1 MIPVEFNGKPA
12 FLMDDAPDWR
22 FGFSVEATIPASY
35 ERGLSGR
42 ETRRPTATTLR
53 LTCKFSSV
61 ISSVAGIAR
70 LRNSLQ
76 ALNVQPVLCAFYPA
90 VFAAGVTPPVTA
102 DYYELFNADGSYNS
116 IQPASALP
124 FELAAAPLMAGI
136 LKNNPEPKLLAGF
149 AAQVDWEFSDNG
161 NYPLTPAAFEVADG
175 LEAAGGVRPLFPFL
189 PDWSTL
195 PASGASEQDVD
206 RREIGN
212 LRTLATAYYAQRGR
226 RQCKQ
231 FFTLQK
237 EDPFNLLRFFLD
249 MGGEQNNFWL
259 GAALT
264 DAHLAADL
272 PADGESLTVDNGAAL
287 GTNALILLGDGRN
300 RVPLAVSSV
309 EGNVWNLVA
318 TPGRAFNAGMTTIE
332 SLVLARFDN
341 LKLTLDFSAPVLATA
356 QLQFKE
362 VPWETNAVAGETYG
376 TTMGALPPT
385 ASLFKFELATTTGT
399 TTWYLTS
406 FERDLTDGEIT
417 WLSRPLEFDTITET
431 DNLERQSVTLKSRNF
446 DDNPL
451 ALLIPFSL
459 EFPLMVTI
467 YEGDVDGNSVSN
479 LRAYYYGEVATADVE
494 PPFITADCESMSS
507 IFDGNIPRRLYQNG
521 CNWNLGE
528 TACGINLD
536 NWKWTAVVVSWDAA
550 TFQLVIG
557 TLASTNTAALTDH
570 FFACG
575 HVKVTTAG
583 NDCQRLIGDS
593 AAVAGGQVTLTLA
606 QALAV
611 APNAGDV
618 VTLWVGCD
626 GQASTCINKFNNY
639 VQFGGFPLMPVGNPS
654 VLRIVNNS
662 GGVGKK

>member
-1 MIPVEFNGKPA
+1 MIPVEFNGNPA
-12 FLMDDAPDWR
+12 FLIDDAPDWS
-22 FGFSVEATIPASY
+22 FGFAVAATIPASY

-42 ETRRPTATTLR
+42 ETRRPTAATLR
-53 LTCKFSSV
+53 LNCKFTAV
-61 ISSVAGIAR
+61 IASMPAVAN

-76 ALNVQPVLCAFYPA
+76 ALNVQPVVCAFYPA
-90 VFAAGVTPPVTA
+90 VFAAGVTPPMTA
-102 DYYELFNADGSYNS
+102 AFYELFNADGSYHS

-124 FELAAAPLMAGI
+124 FALAAAPLMVGV
-136 LKNNPEPKLLAGF
+136 LTENPEPKMLAGF
-149 AAQVDWEFSDNG
+149 AAQVEFNFTDNG

-175 LEAAGGVRPLFPFL
+175 LEAAGGVRPLFPFR

-195 PASGASEQDVD
+195 PNSGASEQDVD

-231 FFTLQK
+231 FFTLQQN
-237 EDPFNLLRFFLD
+237 DPFNLLRFFLD

-259 GAALT
+259 GAALNE
-264 DAHLAADL
+264 AHLAVDAAAD
-272 PADGESLTVDNGAAL
+272 AESLTVDNGAAL
-287 GTNALILLGDGRN
+287 GTNALILLGDGIN

-309 EGNVWNLVA
+309 EDNVWNLV
-318 TPGRAFNAGMTTIE
+318 TSPGRAFSAGMTTIE
-332 SLVLARFDN
+332 SLALARFDN
-341 LKLTLDFSAPVLATA
+341 LKLTLDFSAPILATA
-356 QLQFKE
+356 LLQFKE
-362 VPWETNAVAGETYG
+362 LPWETNAVAGETYG

-399 TTWYLTS
+399 TTWYLTG
-406 FERDLTDGEIT
+406 FERDLNDGENN
-417 WLSRPLEFDTITET
+417 WLSRPLEYDTITET
-431 DNLERQSVTLKSRNF
+431 DSLERQSVTLKSRNF

-451 ALLIPFSL
+451 ALIIPFAL

-467 YEGDVDGNSVSN
+467 YEGDVDGGTVSN

-521 CNWNLGE
+521 CNWNLFE
-528 TACGINLD
+528 TACGMIAD
-536 NWKWTAVVVSWDAA
+536 NWKWTAVVVSWDPA

-557 TLASTNTAALTDH
+557 TLASTNPATLAVH

-575 HVKVTTAG
+575 HVKVTTGG

-593 AAVAGGQVTLTLA
+593 AAIAAGQVTLILA

-611 APNAGDV
+611 APAAGDV

-639 VQFGGFPLMPVGNPS
+639 AQFGGFPLMPVGNPS

>member
-1 MIPVEFNGKPA
+1 MIPVEFNGNPA
-12 FLMDDAPDWR
+12 FLIDDAPDWS
-22 FGFSVEATIPASY
+22 FGFDVAATIPASY

-42 ETRRPTATTLR
+42 ETRRATAATLR
-53 LTCKFSSV
+53 LNCKFAAV
-61 ISSVAGIAR
+61 IQSLPAVSN
-70 LRNSLQ
+70 LRNALQ

-90 VFAAGVTPPVTA
+90 VFAAGVTPPMTA
-102 DYYELFNADGSYNS
+102 DFYELFNADGSYNS

-124 FELAAAPLMAGI
+124 FALAAAPLMVGV
-136 LKNNPEPKLLAGF
+136 LTENPEPKMLAGF
-149 AAQVDWEFSDNG
+149 AAQVEFNFTDNG
-161 NYPLTPAAFEVADG
+161 DYPLTPAAFEVADG

-195 PASGASEQDVD
+195 PNSSASEQDVD
-206 RREIGN
+206 RRQLGN

-259 GAALT
+259 GAALNE
-264 DAHLAADL
+264 AHLAADAA
-272 PADGESLTVDNGAAL
+272 ADAESLTVDNGAAL
-287 GTNALILLGDGRN
+287 GTNALILLGDGIN

-309 EGNVWNLVA
+309 EDNVWNLV
-318 TPGRAFNAGMTTIE
+318 TSPGRAFSAGMTTIE
-332 SLVLARFDN
+332 SLALARFDN
-341 LKLTLDFSAPVLATA
+341 LKLTLNFSAPILATA
-356 QLQFKE
+356 LLQFKE
-362 VPWETNAVAGETYG
+362 LPWETNAVAGETYG

-399 TTWYLTS
+399 TTWYLTG
-406 FERDLTDGEIT
+406 FERDLNDGENN
-417 WLSRPLEFDTITET
+417 WLSRPLEYDTITET

-451 ALLIPFSL
+451 ALIIPFAL

-467 YEGDVDGNSVSN
+467 YEGDVDGGTVSN

-521 CNWNLGE
+521 CNWNLFE
-528 TACGINLD
+528 TVCGMIAD
-536 NWKWTAVVVSWDAA
+536 NWKWTAVVVSWDPAN
-550 TFQLVIG
+550 FQLVIG
-557 TLASTNTAALTDH
+557 TLASTNAATLAEH

-575 HVKVTTAG
+575 HVKVTTGG
-583 NDCQRLIGDS
+583 NDYQRLIGDS
-593 AAVAGGQVTLTLA
+593 AAIAAGQVTLILA

-611 APNAGDV
+611 APAAGDV

-639 VQFGGFPLMPVGNPS
+639 AQFGGFPLMPVGNPS

-662 GGVGKK
+662 